1 MDTEIRQNQSIFKKI
16 QMYLE
21 STSDTLLFDILQDIF
36 PKSSKNF
43 VQFLQTYRIKYL
55 PGT

>member
-21 STSDTLLFDILQDIF
+21 STLDTLLFDILQDIF
-36 PKSSKNF
+36 PKSSKKSILFNF
-43 VQFLQTYRIKYL
+43 CKRIE
-55 PGT
+55 